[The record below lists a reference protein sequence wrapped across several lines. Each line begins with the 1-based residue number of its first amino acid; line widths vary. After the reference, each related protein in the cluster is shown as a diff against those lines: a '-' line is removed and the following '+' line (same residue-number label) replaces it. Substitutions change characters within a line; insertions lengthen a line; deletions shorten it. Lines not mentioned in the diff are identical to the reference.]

1 MNPIREHLITILMI
15 MKVYIFI
22 QIFHKRDIEF
32 MIYVLCL
39 IDSSHYQQA
48 RERQLV
54 FLPRKRNIVPKF
66 NLLGLKPI
74 EGFQP
79 YRKGFFQPHGL
90 G

>member
-1 MNPIREHLITILMI
+1 MI

-22 QIFHKRDIEF
+22 RISLKKYFNHISVRVHI
-32 MIYVLCL
+32 LCF
-39 IDSSHYQQA
+39 IDSSPHRQT

-66 NLLGLKPI
+66 NLLGLKPK
-74 EGFQP
+74 ENFQP
-79 YRKGFFQPHGL
+79 YRLDFFQPQGL